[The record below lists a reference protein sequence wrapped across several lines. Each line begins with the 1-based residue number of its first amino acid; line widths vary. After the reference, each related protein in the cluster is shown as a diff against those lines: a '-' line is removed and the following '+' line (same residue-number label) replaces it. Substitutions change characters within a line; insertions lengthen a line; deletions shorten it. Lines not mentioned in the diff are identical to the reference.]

1 MRDNCCWLE
10 VLERH
15 SVSVFV
21 TVLPVTFV
29 RIELDTLMMSTS
41 VVEYMVVRVLW
52 LESYSLPSLI

>member
-1 MRDNCCWLE
+1 MLE
-10 VLERH
+10 QH

-52 LESYSLPSLI
+52 LESYSLSSLI